1 MPPEWNVNPVW
12 HAASPCIGTT
22 KAPAV
27 TSQSVLRVPGN
38 LLRILQRSVLAL
50 PDPAPL
56 AGEYQQVGMLDAAP
70 FGARVPA

>member
-1 MPPEWNVNPVW
+1 VLGNGRKW
-12 HAASPCIGTT
+12 HY
-22 KAPAV
+22 
-27 TSQSVLRVPGN
+27 SQPSLATLVCN